1 DCPGA
6 GRRAGRHQP
15 VRAARRR
22 AGGRG
27 PGRPGSGGPPPGG
40 GRRARRPGR
49 LHGVRRGLAM
59 DTKRDLDLDTA
70 RRAFAREPVVRVATI
85 GPDGPHVVPL
95 WFVWEPNAVY
105 CSTRGDARTRDNVR
119 ADARVALAFDT
130 GREWPELTG
139 VTLRGRARLLRP
151 KHPDLRGPMSRWFD
165 KY

>member
-1 DCPGA
+1 
-6 GRRAGRHQP
+6 
-15 VRAARRR
+15 
-22 AGGRG
+22 
-27 PGRPGSGGPPPGG
+27 
-40 GRRARRPGR
+40 
-49 LHGVRRGLAM
+49 M

-165 KY
+165 KYRERLSGQGFRRLAETVDELWFLRVNPDLVAWWDHGEGPFAGAAGRD